1 MASRFFVLGLLFG
14 ICLAAD
20 PSPLQDFCVTDSTS
34 SVHLNGKVCKDPKLV
49 QAEDFFFSGLDI
61 AGNTSNTIGFL
72 VTPATI
78 PGANTLGIVIG
89 RGDFAPNGFSP
100 LHTHPRASEIVLV
113 LEGRVEIGFVT
124 SNPEN
129 HLFTKTLEVGDLF
142 VVPKG
147 LVHFQRNVG
156 EANAVTIT
164 ALSSQAPGLIR
175 VADASFGSDPRIPG
189 DLLAKAFRIDE
200 NTERQIQRRFSID
213 RKDYEKFY

>member
-34 SVHLNGKVCKDPKLV
+34 SVHLNGKACKDPKLV

-89 RGDFAPNGFSP
+89 RGDFAPSGFSP

-200 NTERQIQRRFSID
+200 NTERQIQRRFSNMED
-213 RKDYEKFY
+213 